1 MAIRFS
7 LVSVTAAD
15 KEANF
20 FVGGIPKG
28 FEDLEGWTAFD
39 RFLEDLDEDTEVSV
53 HAESFL
59 YGDDE
64 IFDATPEEVAY
75 MMKRMEMR
83 PDFPLPDV
91 LGFPIQNFCLIGH
104 LMNCFA
110 FLFSNN
116 KKGSLGS

>member
-39 RFLEDLDEDTEVSV
+39 RFLEELDEDTEVSV

-59 YGDDE
+59 YGE
-64 IFDATPEEVAY
+64 GEMFDATPEEVAY
-75 MMKRMEMR
+75 MMKRMEIR
-83 PDFPLPDV
+83 PDFLSTRCTRLPDTEFSFDWSPEE
-91 LGFPIQNFCLIGH
+91 LFNFP
-104 LMNCFA
+104 
-110 FLFSNN
+110 FLEQ
-116 KKGSLGS
+116 